1 LPLRL
6 LQKANNFGEKEMSPG
21 MGEDRYQPAC
31 MATHRLVNQLSAIIG
46 HCDLLIETEQGPE
59 RAKGLTI
66 IREIANMAVK
76 ELIAHQRQLE
86 AEARKRNG
94 RISADSPS
102 NNGVDTEE

>member
-1 LPLRL
+1 
-6 LQKANNFGEKEMSPG
+6 

-46 HCDLLIETEQGPE
+46 HCDLLIEMTEQGPE
-59 RAKGLTI
+59 HAKGLTM

-86 AEARKRNG
+86 TEARKRNG

-102 NNGVDTEE
+102 NNGVDTEA